1 MKPENITLAHN
12 PLLPAALVA
21 IRRAAQRA
29 RSEAR
34 RFGTAIVILR
44 NGHVVRLE
52 NAEVRE
58 QKVAY
63 NARQDSDPE
72 SRDK

>member
-21 IRRAAQRA
+21 IRRAVQRV

-34 RFGTAIVILR
+34 QMGTAIVIMR

-52 NAEVRE
+52 GDEVRE
-58 QKVAY
+58 QGAEY
-63 NARQDSDPE
+63 NARQDNTPE
-72 SRDK
+72 GRDK